1 LVLDLAIQE
10 NNVWTITKRLVVS
23 FVLASLIAFSGCS
36 EKFQESDLI
45 GMYVLN
51 TGPGVNTLELKVDG
65 TYVYTYGE
73 NGFTKI
79 NITGKWELEKTYY
92 GQVVTL
98 AHFRPR
104 GEGTK
109 DYGYYLLTPNRFFG
123 SIRLVRDEDVNE
135 FYKKE

>member
-1 LVLDLAIQE
+1 M
-10 NNVWTITKRLVVS
+10 WTITKRLVVS